1 MSDNTYV
8 MQAVFSEI
16 IRNGSATRSQLSR
29 DYGFRPAT
37 LVAVVERL
45 KRKGFMCEPD
55 RQGRHTGRKAS
66 ELTLNPKAGSFI
78 GLELTPSRIY
88 GVLINAAGIEER
100 RQSVAV
106 QPDSS
111 SKKICSLLVSV
122 FQHLRMSSG
131 AGMVGFADPGAI
143 DMKTGRTLQTVNLP
157 AWEQVQ
163 VFDFFREST
172 GDRTPLIA
180 PETLIRTYGEYL
192 ACKPDFPDTLFHAHF
207 SEGIGGGY
215 ISRGELLVGNHC
227 SSMELGHIVLSSGG
241 RRCRCGNRGCLE
253 AVAGAAAL
261 RQMMQELAVSG
272 VSTRMDMNKFTL
284 TEFVRMANDNDR
296 AAQVLAQ
303 ETCERIAPVLA
314 MVTTLLNPQMIVLSG
329 ELAGLGSMLLDAVR
343 RAIALRCFNN
353 PGGAI
358 QIKISTLDEYS
369 GARAAALLRR
379 NLFLEKALQL
389 CPRFLAPL
397 SAGLGGI

>member
-1 MSDNTYV
+1 MNDNTYV
-8 MQAVFSEI
+8 MQAIFSEI

-29 DYGFRPAT
+29 EYDLRPAT
-37 LVAVVERL
+37 LVAAVERL
-45 KRKGFMCEPD
+45 KRKGILWEPD

-88 GVLINAAGIEER
+88 GVQINAAGVEER

-106 QPDSS
+106 QPESS
-111 SKKICSLLVSV
+111 SKKICSLLVSL
-122 FQHLRMSSG
+122 FQHLRISSG

-143 DMKTGRTLQTVNLP
+143 DMKTGQALQTVNLP
-157 AWEQVQ
+157 AWEKVQ
-163 VFDFFREST
+163 VFEFFRENT

-192 ACKPDFPDTLFHAHF
+192 DCTPDFPDTLFHARF
-207 SEGIGGGY
+207 SEGIGGGF

-227 SSMELGHIVLSSGG
+227 SSMELGHMVLSPGG

-261 RQMMQELAVSG
+261 RQMMQELVVSG
-272 VSTRMDMNKFTL
+272 VSTRMDMSQFTL
-284 TEFVRMANDNDR
+284 AEFVRMANDNDR

-329 ELAGLGSMLLDAVR
+329 ELAGLGSMLLDAVK
-343 RAIALRCFNN
+343 RAIALRCLNN
-353 PGGAI
+353 PAEAI
-358 QIKISTLDEYS
+358 QIKISALDEYC
-369 GARAAALLRR
+369 GARSAALLRR
-379 NLFLEKALQL
+379 NLFLEKTLQL

-397 SAGLGGI
+397 SAGLG